1 MKRRAMF
8 ISVLL
13 VLAIALLSG
22 CDQAPPVRPT
32 SEPGAPLLVFERIG
46 GIAGFQDKL
55 VIGYSGEYY
64 LERQGQEERIG
75 LLSKERRAQLEN
87 WLDHFAP
94 LTLRLEDNPG
104 GPDNLLH
111 QLVWTGRGTATANH
125 TQQDEMLNW
134 ATSLLDEL
142 SAAAD

>member
-1 MKRRAMF
+1 
-8 ISVLL
+8 
-13 VLAIALLSG
+13 
-22 CDQAPPVRPT
+22 
-32 SEPGAPLLVFERIG
+32 LLVFERIG

-75 LLSKERRAQLEN
+75 LLSKDRRAQLES
-87 WLDHFAP
+87 WLEHFAP
-94 LTLRLEDNPG
+94 FTLRLEDNPG

-111 QLVWTGRGTATANH
+111 QLVWTGRGAATANQ

-134 ATSLLDEL
+134 ATRLLDEL